1 MVKFIFWFFGEICII
16 QLLFRLTSTYMSTI
30 TVNIPNKVEHYI
42 LPKELEATISELILE
57 YIETKQDME
66 LKQELTS
73 DQNFAILNRNLDM
86 KLWSL

>member
-1 MVKFIFWFFGEICII
+1 
-16 QLLFRLTSTYMSTI
+16 MSTI

-73 DQNFAILNRNLDM
+73 DWNFAILNRKLEM

>member
-1 MVKFIFWFFGEICII
+1 
-16 QLLFRLTSTYMSTI
+16 MSTI

-66 LKQELTS
+66 LEQELAS
-73 DQNFAILNRNLDM
+73 D
-86 KLWSL
+86 